1 MPPAS
6 PKPMGA
12 SLLPPPAT
20 VHVDLDGARE
30 VYEGRGWGW
39 PHADDAI
46 FESGMR
52 ACLEFFAAN
61 GITAT
66 LFVIARSVQDAR
78 RRPLLELA
86 VAQGH
91 EIASHS
97 LTHQYLTE
105 IDRVGKRRE
114 IAESRALLEDELG
127 VPVRGFRAPGYR
139 IDRESLELLVEAGYA
154 YDSSAFPT
162 AAYATALDSS
172 VATLRLPHHPLPDR
186 DLMEWPMPDHRPF
199 PIPFNPSYALL
210 AGDWLFRSGLA
221 RFRRGG
227 RPLTLLFH
235 LIDFAEPLGPAQLK
249 GLGSRIFTLS
259 TLSAARKRQRCQA
272 MLDLV
277 RREYR
282 ITTTLEAIAEWR
294 RGVAP
299 RDVPDLIPARPASI
313 VRAPSA

>member
-1 MPPAS
+1 MS
-6 PKPMGA
+6 KDA
-12 SLLPPPAT
+12 SLPPPPAT

-52 ACLEFFAAN
+52 ACLDFFAEN
-61 GITAT
+61 RITAT
-66 LFVIARSVQDAR
+66 LFVIARSVHDAR
-78 RRPLLELA
+78 QRPLLEMA

-97 LTHQYLTE
+97 LTHQYLTD

-114 IAESRALLEDELG
+114 IAESRTLLEDELG

-139 IDRESLELLVEAGYA
+139 IDRESLELLAEAGYA

-162 AAYATALDSS
+162 AVYAAALDSS
-172 VATLRLPHHPLPDR
+172 VSALRLPHRPLPDR

-199 PIPFNPSYALL
+199 PIPFNPSYALV
-210 AGDWLFRSGLA
+210 AGDWLFRAGLA
-221 RFRRGG
+221 RFQRGG

-235 LIDFAEPLGPAQLK
+235 LIDFAEPLPSAQLK
-249 GLGSRIFTLS
+249 GLGSRIYTLS
-259 TLSAARKRQRCQA
+259 MLSAARKQRRCQA
-272 MLDLV
+272 MLDLA
-277 RREYR
+277 RRHYR
-282 ITTTLEAIAEWR
+282 ITTTLEAIAEWQ
-294 RGVAP
+294 RGAAP

-313 VRAPSA
+313 ARVRSG

>member
-1 MPPAS
+1 
-6 PKPMGA
+6 MGA
-12 SLLPPPAT
+12 SLQPPPAT

-61 GITAT
+61 GIRAT
-66 LFVIARSVQDAR
+66 FFVIARSVRDPQ
-78 RRPLLELA
+78 RRPLLEMA

-97 LTHQYLTE
+97 LTHQYLTD

-139 IDRESLELLVEAGYA
+139 IDRESLELLAESGYS

-162 AAYATALDSS
+162 AAYAAALDSS
-172 VATLRLPHHPLPDR
+172 VTTLRLPHHPLPDR
-186 DLMEWPMPDHRPF
+186 DLVEWPMPDHRPF
-199 PIPFNPSYALL
+199 PLPFNPSYSLL
-210 AGDWLFRSGLA
+210 VGDWLFRSGLA

-235 LIDFAEPLGPAQLK
+235 LIDFADPLPSAQLK
-249 GLGSRIFTLS
+249 GLGSRIYTLS
-259 TLSAARKRQRCQA
+259 MLKAARKRQRCQA
-272 MLDLV
+272 MLDLA

-282 ITTTLEAIAEWR
+282 IMTTLEAIAEWR
-294 RGVAP
+294 RDAAP
-299 RDVPDLIPARPASI
+299 RDLPGSIAAKPAPIA
-313 VRAPSA
+313 RARTG